1 VDNIKTDLQE
11 MGWRLGGMDW
21 IGLAKNRNRWQ
32 SLVLV
37 DAVMNLWVP

>member
-11 MGWRLGGMDW
+11 MGWGLGDMDW